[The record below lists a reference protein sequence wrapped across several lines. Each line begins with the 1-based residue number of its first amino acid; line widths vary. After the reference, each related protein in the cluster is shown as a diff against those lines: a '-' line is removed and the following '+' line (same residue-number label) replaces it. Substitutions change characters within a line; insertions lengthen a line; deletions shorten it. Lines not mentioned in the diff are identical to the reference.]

1 MKKKIIYETAL
12 ANFAGQITRMLQ
24 EGRKERMW
32 ADTPGEDCAM
42 MTGLY
47 ARRELAE
54 SVGRSVRRRLPWLC
68 VLLVLGL
75 GVSATVGLFE
85 AIVAQLPV
93 ILCFQSLVLD
103 MAGNVGTQSLAV
115 AIRVLMEPRLE
126 RGEKRALVWKEAR
139 VGLCS
144 GLILGVLA
152 FAVIGAY
159 LCLSGNG
166 AALAFGVSGCLG
178 LSMVLAMT
186 ISALSGTLIPMGF
199 RALGIDP
206 AVASGP
212 LITTVN
218 DLVAVVTYYGLAWLL
233 LPGLSGAG

>member
-1 MKKKIIYETAL
+1 MKKKNIFVTRLPEYAQNSPAL
-12 ANFAGQITRMLQ
+12 LVDALEEDYAMLGGLSSQ
-24 EGRKERMW
+24 E
-32 ADTPGEDCAM
+32 D
-42 MTGLY
+42 
-47 ARRELAE
+47 LAE
-54 SVGRSVRRRLPWLC
+54 SVGRSVRKRLPWLC

-93 ILCFQSLVLD
+93 IMCFQSLILD

-139 VGLCS
+139 VGLCN
-144 GLILGVLA
+144 GLILGALS

-159 LCLSGNG
+159 LRLSGNG
-166 AALAFGVSGCLG
+166 AALAFWVSGCLG

-186 ISALSGTLIPMGF
+186 ISALSGTLIPIGF

-218 DLVAVVTYYGLAWLL
+218 DLVAVLTYYGLARLL
-233 LPGLSGAG
+233 LLALPGIG

>member
-1 MKKKIIYETAL
+1 
-12 ANFAGQITRMLQ
+12 MLGDLSSQ
-24 EGRKERMW
+24 E
-32 ADTPGEDCAM
+32 D
-42 MTGLY
+42 
-47 ARRELAE
+47 LAE
-54 SVGRSVRRRLPWLC
+54 SVGRSVRKRLPWLC

-85 AIVAQLPV
+85 SIVAQLPV
-93 ILCFQSLVLD
+93 IMCFQSLILD

-126 RGEKRALVWKEAR
+126 GGEKRALVWKETR
-139 VGLCS
+139 VGLCN
-144 GLILGVLA
+144 GLILGALS

-159 LCLSGNG
+159 LRLSGNA

-186 ISALSGTLIPMGF
+186 ISALSGTLIPIGF

-218 DLVAVVTYYGLAWLL
+218 DLVAVLTYYGLARLL
-233 LPGLSGAG
+233 LLGLPGIG